1 MSRTREKSHPPVGAG
16 AACPKY
22 THKNKN
28 EYNNRR
34 GRPRPYGECYWA
46 PTRDAP
52 TRNNY
57 TLRMLFSSSSCNSMS
72 EKTLLLL
79 KDVALPH
86 PAQELGSRKHLN
98 AVQQSGMVI
107 ALRM

>member
-34 GRPRPYGECYWA
+34 GRVCLPEYTHMMILKYWVDVFGRA
-46 PTRDAP
+46 CTWTCSGGQTPP
-52 TRNNY
+52 
-57 TLRMLFSSSSCNSMS
+57 LR
-72 EKTLLLL
+72 
-79 KDVALPH
+79 
-86 PAQELGSRKHLN
+86 
-98 AVQQSGMVI
+98 
-107 ALRM
+107 